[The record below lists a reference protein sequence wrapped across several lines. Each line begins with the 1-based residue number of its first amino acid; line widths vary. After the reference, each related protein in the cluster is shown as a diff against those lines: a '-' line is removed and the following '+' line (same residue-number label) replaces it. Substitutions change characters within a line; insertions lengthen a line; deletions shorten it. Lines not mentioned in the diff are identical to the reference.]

1 MKTSTFLVRGIGVSF
16 VLSALVMHGCGGDDD
31 GNSAAGGTGGGS
43 SGSSGK
49 GGKGG
54 KGGEGGEGGEG
65 ARGGTGG
72 GAGEA
77 GGGTSGGAG
86 EAGGD
91 GASNARLSVDLSF
104 TSLLPNE
111 QEFLVVLA
119 TADNGSD
126 ETATVT
132 SADETIATAT
142 IVGTTLVIQAGTE
155 LGETVLTVESASGLE
170 KTVTVLVSDPRA
182 LKIGDD
188 LLVAWVSD
196 FDLLYQDGG
205 SGASLDGSYWAPR
218 LSNGFFALG
227 HHGQVGYADPSGT
240 AAMLVVKPLSEDALA
255 IPTDL
260 AWIWDDAGSG
270 GDWDGSFWKPVCPT
284 NYQALGTVA
293 AMASWTKPPLDVVRC
308 VRSDLVEPGALG
320 AALWND
326 LGSGA
331 NNDFAS
337 WSIAVAPGS
346 ESAGTVPL
354 VSGSFVGANVYT
366 APASDPT
373 ANILRL
379 GIPIVREI
387 ELERA
392 FPSLDSLLPP
402 EETTPVEVGRAVLIP
417 FIAVADPAR
426 TLDYKVSTSP
436 FYRLER
442 DVYYRR
448 LVHQYN
454 QTSVDQTI
462 SHTVTTGVT
471 REDTEEFS
479 ITTGISIS
487 VEGGVSFIVDAT
499 ATVTVSLELGYSSST
514 TIGEFREESV
524 TKDVVVPPRTAA
536 ALWQLIHRFTLK
548 RRNGNTWE
556 TVGAPWEVG
565 VNSFVVDQYP
575 D

>member
-1 MKTSTFLVRGIGVSF
+1 MKTSTFLVRSIGTSF
-16 VLSALVMHGCGGDDD
+16 VLSALITYGCGGEDS
-31 GNSAAGGTGGGS
+31 NSPGGGKGGGS
-43 SGSSGK
+43 SGSSG
-49 GGKGG
+49 
-54 KGGEGGEGGEG
+54 EGGEG
-65 ARGGTGG
+65 ATGGTRAGTGG
-72 GAGEA
+72 GAGGE
-77 GGGTSGGAG
+77 GGGGATR
-86 EAGGD
+86 
-91 GASNARLSVDLSF
+91 ARLSVALSF
-104 TSLLPNE
+104 TSLLPEE
-111 QEFLVVLA
+111 QEFLVVFA
-119 TADNGSD
+119 KADDGSD
-126 ETATVT
+126 ETASAT
-132 SADETIATAT
+132 SADESIATAT
-142 IVGTTLVIQAGTE
+142 LVGSTLVIQAGTE
-155 LGETVLTVESASGLE
+155 LGETVVTVESASGLR
-170 KTVTVLVSDPRA
+170 KTVSVLVSDPRA

-188 LLVAWVSD
+188 LLVAWISD

-205 SGASLDGSYWAPR
+205 SGASIDGSYWAPR
-218 LSNGFFALG
+218 LSNGFLALG
-227 HHGQVGYADPSGT
+227 HYGQTGYADPSGT
-240 AAMLVVKPLSEDALA
+240 AAMLVVKALSDDALA

-260 AWIWDDAGSG
+260 TWIWDDAGSG

-320 AALWND
+320 GALWND

-392 FPSLDSLLPP
+392 FPTLESLLPP

-426 TLDYKVSTSP
+426 NLDYKVNTSP

-462 SHTVTTGVT
+462 SHSVTTGVS
-471 REDTEEFS
+471 REDTEEVS
-479 ITTGISIS
+479 ITTGISVS

-524 TKDVVVPPRTAA
+524 TKDIVVPPHTAA